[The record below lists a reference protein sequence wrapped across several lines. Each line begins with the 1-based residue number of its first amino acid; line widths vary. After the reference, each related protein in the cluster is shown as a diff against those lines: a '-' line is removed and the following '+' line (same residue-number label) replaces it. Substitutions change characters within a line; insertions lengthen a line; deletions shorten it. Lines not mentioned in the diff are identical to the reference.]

1 MAKRT
6 TRNKIRHQGAECKA
20 DLECAMIHMVQL
32 GALADERS
40 TYINENLP
48 IIIAGLQ
55 MVIDSWDAFTPGL

>member
-1 MAKRT
+1 
-6 TRNKIRHQGAECKA
+6 
-20 DLECAMIHMVQL
+20 MIHMVQL